1 MIFVVAMLEV
11 QSGKRHELL
20 KRMQQLVPH
29 VLAEKGCLDYTPTID
44 APTNLKAQA
53 PTGDNV
59 VTLVEKWED
68 AKALEDHFKTPHMV
82 QYMEDVKNLIVG
94 RKVYILQ
101 PA

>member
-1 MIFVVAMLEV
+1 MFGIYADDRC
-11 QSGKRHELL
+11 SHG
-20 KRMQQLVPH
+20 P
-29 VLAEKGCLDYTPTID
+29 KG
-44 APTNLKAQA
+44 ASANRGQ
-53 PTGDNV
+53 G